1 MEANWG
7 IWNFGPLARIR
18 FQASAAVLVGRGR
31 NRPVHHLASFVRL
44 VEYPAHSAP
53 QRVLG

>member
-18 FQASAAVLVGRGR
+18 FQASAAALVGRGR